1 MEPAGGLISLLLLSW
16 HGLAITTSPIVRSNA
31 QGLQYNHRAAK
42 CQQKCPTSNAQIAP
56 QLTARCL
63 KRHQRNL
70 TIPFSKN
77 SFIAIGNA
85 RTPARCACNSR
96 ACMLRLYLREHNAYW
111 CLSHAAVIY
120 RLGDYR
126 CQVFRV
132 GRPASVHNAYMYY
145 SSPACS
151 RNGRSQKF
159 QNEMK

>member
-1 MEPAGGLISLLLLSW
+1 MVSPLPQVQSW
-16 HGLAITTSPIVRSNA
+16 DRT
-31 QGLQYNHRAAK
+31 HRAFNITIEQRNVNRNA
-42 CQQKCPTSNAQIAP
+42 PLPMIYTAQIAP